1 MANPKT
7 ITLVV
12 DNLAELEL
20 ANASLATRVGE
31 LEAELA
37 TAGEREAQAARDLG
51 TARSNLIT
59 SEAER
64 ARAAARAEA
73 LTEQL
78 TAVEAQ
84 RDQAAVLLRERD
96 ADLAGAAREIEGL
109 HDELR
114 RRSSS
119 APLAFNIT
127 ALLELHRIVG
137 SDSDRYLATARRL
150 GDALVA
156 QLDVTDRPPT

>member
-7 ITLVV
+7 TAPVV
-12 DNLAELEL
+12 DNLAELEQ
-20 ANASLATRVGE
+20 ANASLAERVGE

-37 TAGEREAQAARDLG
+37 QRDETIARLLP
-51 TARSNLIT
+51 A
-59 SEAER
+59 AER
-64 ARAAARAEA
+64 RERDVE
-73 LTEQL
+73 LMHLRMREVESML
-78 TAVEAQ
+78 PAVEAQ
-84 RDQAAVLLRERD
+84 RDQAVVLLRERD
-96 ADLAGAAREIEGL
+96 ADLASAAREIEGL
-109 HDELR
+109 HEELR

-127 ALLELHRIVG
+127 ALLDLHRIVG

-156 QLDVTDRPPT
+156 QLAASDPG

>member
-1 MANPKT
+1 MANTKT
-7 ITLVV
+7 TAPVV

-31 LEAELA
+31 LEAEFA
-37 TAGEREAQAARDLG
+37 AAAEREAQAARDLG
-51 TARSNLIT
+51 TARSNLIA

-64 ARAAARAEA
+64 ARVAARAEA

-78 TAVEAQ
+78 TALEA
-84 RDQAAVLLRERD
+84 ERD
-96 ADLAGAAREIEGL
+96 EARRDREAAHRDRTALLHEIEGL
-109 HDELR
+109 QDELR

-156 QLDVTDRPPT
+156 QLDASAPG